1 MKKVLLMVVLFSALL
16 FAAEFEN
23 PKSVVRQ
30 GTELRL
36 GKKYISFRFGE
47 SCFKDFIQCSDSVHT
62 GDFAIFNGIAYYST
76 LDTNMVVFVDF
87 DNCSIKIHHTL
98 AGLFIRSSYPLKQ
111 ILKQEFLNLQEWGVF
126 DISKDSAS
134 TLIDR
139 IIFEMQGGECDW
151 NGIDDSSYINANI
164 DIFDAISFT
173 HDEYCDSLECC
184 GSPVDGGAVMVDN
197 WWTLLPEKKPTSI
210 SKTPI
215 KNRFRLSR
223 MNHETFFVEGINEAT
238 PYKVFDV
245 NGILLKQGQTEN
257 GQIYVPKTPSIL
269 DIEHKKV
276 LLK

>member
-151 NGIDDSSYINANI
+151 KGVDDTSYINADV
-164 DIFDAISFT
+164 DISDVISFT
-173 HDEYCDSLECC
+173 HDEYCDTLECC
-184 GSPVDGGAVMVDN
+184 GSPADGGAVMVDN

-210 SKTPI
+210 LLKPSI
-215 KNRFRLSR
+215 SRLRISR
-223 MNHETFFVEGINEAT
+223 LRPGVFYGEGFPQAT

-257 GQIYVPKTPSIL
+257 GEVQVPKTPAVL
-269 DIEHKKV
+269 DIAHQKI